1 MDGEPIPE
9 QAPLEVHQ
17 SDRAHKDGLWA
28 IVPVDMS
35 KLSSK
40 AKRVNITMPARVLA
54 IVDETAA
61 REGDTRSGLLT
72 RAALTYVERRVI
84 NR

>member
-1 MDGEPIPE
+1 MI
-9 QAPLEVHQ
+9 
-17 SDRAHKDGLWA
+17 R
-28 IVPVDMS
+28 
-35 KLSSK
+35 SSLK

-72 RAALTYVERRVI
+72 RAALNYVERRAV